1 MVEGVPGDT
10 DGLHWRSRVRLAVD
24 GRGAAGFRQ
33 HRSHRL
39 EDVDECPIAS
49 RAVMDTGAFAA
60 RWPGATQLEVATG
73 SEPGEAVIAVTSRRR
88 AEPQLPELD
97 TGLVLAGKVRRPPGA
112 VHARVHGRTYRISSG
127 VFWQVHRG
135 APAVLLSAVLA
146 LAGDCSGASVVDL
159 YAGAGL
165 FCVPL
170 AEAVGPMGSVLAVE
184 RDRRACANARHNG
197 AAFSHL
203 RVRQDDVSPEL
214 VASGIGHPDV
224 VVLDPAGRAPAPASC
239 GPWPRTARPCAR

>member
-1 MVEGVPGDT
+1 
-10 DGLHWRSRVRLAVD
+10 
-24 GRGAAGFRQ
+24 
-33 HRSHRL
+33 
-39 EDVDECPIAS
+39 
-49 RAVMDTGAFAA
+49 
-60 RWPGATQLEVATG
+60 
-73 SEPGEAVIAVTSRRR
+73 VTSRRR
-88 AEPQLPELD
+88 AEPQLPDLD

-127 VFWQVHRG
+127 VFWQVHKG

-184 RDRRACANARHNG
+184 RDRRACADARHNG

-224 VVLDPAGRAPAPASC
+224 VVLDPARQGAGTSVMRAVATHGPTLRTLIYVSCDTASFGRDIRVLLNEGWDLTVLRAFDIFPMTEHVELVAGLEPPPS
-239 GPWPRTARPCAR
+239 